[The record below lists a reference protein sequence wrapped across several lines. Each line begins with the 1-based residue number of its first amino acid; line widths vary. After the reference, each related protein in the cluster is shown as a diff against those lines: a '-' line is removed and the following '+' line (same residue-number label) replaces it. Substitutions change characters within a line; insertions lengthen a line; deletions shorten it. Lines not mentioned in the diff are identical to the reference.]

1 MDRDMGQKTQDES
14 RALLNQSGSL
24 ETSTKNTAVET
35 DLTSSDICFLAT
47 SKSGLGH
54 LRRSAT
60 IAQAVKARAPGR
72 GLHLISNAPLVGLTR
87 ADLAAFDSIGVHER
101 PEMAKGAARTGAGVL
116 VLDTI
121 TVPGVESLGLPLAL
135 VLRETPDNQV
145 HRFQLAAGRHWDM
158 VIVANPPDHWMPQA
172 GALRARAVAAVGWI
186 YRPTGP
192 RQKVVA
198 GQPTILIATGGGG
211 TSETAAALFAGID
224 SVLAN
229 VRQRATLPFNV
240 IQAIGPRA
248 KGFGQVAQVDRTVD
262 PGSALNELFGVAD
275 IVISTAGY
283 NSVLELATTDTPA
296 LLVPI
301 PRSIDDQAARARLW
315 GPLLGAWHD
324 ENAPEV
330 ACDWLGQQ
338 IATPARRPSIDLG
351 PSGEG
356 LAADA
361 ILRLG

>member
-1 MDRDMGQKTQDES
+1 MGQKTQDES
-14 RALLNQSGSL
+14 RALLNRLGSL
-24 ETSTKNTAVET
+24 ATSTKKIAAET
-35 DLTSSDICFLAT
+35 RVTSPDICFLAT

-72 GLHLISNAPLVGLTR
+72 GLHLISNAPLAGLTH
-87 ADLAAFDSIGVHER
+87 ADLAAFDSIGVYER
-101 PEMAKGAARTGAGVL
+101 SEMAKGAARTGAGVL

-121 TVPGVESLGLPLAL
+121 TVPGVEALELPLAL
-135 VLRETPDNQV
+135 VLRETPDAQL
-145 HRFQLAAGRHWDM
+145 HRFQLANGRHWDL
-158 VIVANPPDHWMPQA
+158 VIIANPPDHWMPQA

-192 RQKVVA
+192 RRKVVA
-198 GQPTILIATGGGG
+198 GHPTILIATGGGG
-211 TSETAAALFAGID
+211 TTESAAALFASID

-240 IQAIGPRA
+240 VQAIGPRA
-248 KGFGQVAQVDRTVD
+248 KGFGQMAQADSTVD
-262 PGSALNELFGVAD
+262 PGAALNELFGVAD

-301 PRSIDDQAARARLW
+301 PRSIDDQTARARLW
-315 GPLLGAWHD
+315 GPILGAWHD
-324 ENAPEV
+324 ENAPMD
-330 ACDWLGQQ
+330 ACDWLDQQ
-338 IATPARRPSIDLG
+338 IASPARRDTVNLG
-351 PSGEG
+351 PSGEDS
-356 LAADA
+356 AADA